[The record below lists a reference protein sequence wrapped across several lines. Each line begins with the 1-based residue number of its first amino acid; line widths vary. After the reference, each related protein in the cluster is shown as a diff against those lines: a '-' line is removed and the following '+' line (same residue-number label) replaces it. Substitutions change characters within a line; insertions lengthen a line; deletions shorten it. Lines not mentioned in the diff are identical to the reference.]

1 MRDGKPLFVR
11 HSRTGQLLTGLLL
24 TSAVLLAFES
34 ATLSLK
40 PVRGFMDNLVAPL
53 FLVAE
58 LPYLAAAMVDETVAS
73 RRVLLER
80 IGQLEQSNLALSH
93 QAQQFLAVQA
103 ENNHLRRLLGSDAR
117 NESAVLIAEVLG
129 VTPNPAVH
137 QLVIDKGAEDGV
149 DVGQAVVDA
158 AGLIGQV
165 VHTTSFSARVLLITD
180 ARHAVPVEVVRNN
193 LRSIAGGTG
202 RLDGLSLE
210 GLPITTDIR
219 PGDRIVTSGLG
230 GRFPRGYPVGT
241 VQSVVPDA
249 SRVVAVVNVTPSA
262 QLDRTRHLL
271 VIQSPPLIRDPGAAD
286 ATAAGGTLRGSSQ
299 LFQTSH
305 SESP

>member
-1 MRDGKPLFVR
+1 MQDGKPLFVR

-58 LPYLAAAMVDETVAS
+58 LPYLAAGLVDETVAS
-73 RRVLLER
+73 RSALLER

-93 QAQQFLAVQA
+93 QAQRFLAVQA

-117 NESAVLIAEVLG
+117 VGSAVLVAEVSG

-137 QLVIDKGAEDGV
+137 QLLIDKGTEHRV
-149 DVGQAVVDA
+149 RVGQAVVDA
-158 AGLIGQV
+158 VGLVGQV

-202 RLDGLSLE
+202 RLDGLVLE

-219 PGDRIVTSGLG
+219 QGDRIVTSGLG

-241 VQSVVPDA
+241 VHSVVPDA

-271 VIQSPPLIRDPGAAD
+271 VIQSHALIEDRGAAD
-286 ATAAGGTLRGSSQ
+286 AGAAVAPLGASSR
-299 LFQTSH
+299 LFQTSQT
-305 SESP
+305 EPP